1 MNVTEA
7 RLLFQNELHPLYEK
21 DESDEIIFLVF
32 EAVIPKIIGTKADLI
47 MKKEELISDV
57 EHTRFEEILSELK
70 MNKPVQYI
78 LGYSWFY
85 GMKFIVNED
94 VLIPRPETEE
104 LVRKVISHF
113 SFLKSQISIL
123 DIGTGSGCIAIAL
136 KKNLPNAIVSAMDI
150 SSKALDVAKR
160 NAEMNEV
167 KINFIQDDI
176 FHLRTSDSV
185 RRNFDII
192 VSNPPYVPLSDKPS
206 LHQRVIA
213 FEPHLA
219 LFADEN
225 DSLNFYKAISDVALQ
240 LLRPNGELYFEIHES
255 AGCKV
260 KELLSTKGFKNI
272 DVIKDIQGKNRIIK
286 ATRL

>member
-1 MNVTEA
+1 
-7 RLLFQNELHPLYEK
+7 
-21 DESDEIIFLVF
+21 
-32 EAVIPKIIGTKADLI
+32 
-47 MKKEELISDV
+47 
-57 EHTRFEEILSELK
+57 
-70 MNKPVQYI
+70 
-78 LGYSWFY
+78 
-85 GMKFIVNED
+85 
-94 VLIPRPETEE
+94 
-104 LVRKVISHF
+104 
-113 SFLKSQISIL
+113 
-123 DIGTGSGCIAIAL
+123 
-136 KKNLPNAIVSAMDI
+136 MDI